1 MNKKKIFL
9 ALILIVFVNSLVWA
23 EEKSEKKN
31 DKPFLSQNQE
41 IFGKP
46 FLPIG
51 QSILT
56 SFALQDLEAN
66 KNPDIKSSKKGLL
79 FSMLIPGS
87 GELYA
92 GSLLKGIL
100 FLGIEVAA
108 WTTYASNKKKGDDL
122 KIEFEQYAEVHW
134 SETVWDNWWNSLPED
149 TRQQWAHHQLPET
162 KTQQY
167 YEMIGKYQKFNAG
180 WDDVTFA
187 NALTDTSKNGKFYM
201 GIRGKSNDKLKLA
214 TSMTG
219 IAFANHILSAFDAV
233 WSVNRFNKKIQPQ
246 VRVKYTMVNNKPAPV
261 ASFAINW

>member
-1 MNKKKIFL
+1 MKKMKIFS
-9 ALILIVFVNSLVWA
+9 ASVLIIFLNTLIWA
-23 EEKSEKKN
+23 EEKSDKNN
-31 DKPFLSQNQE
+31 DKPFSAQNQE

-56 SFALQDLEAN
+56 SFTLQDLEAI
-66 KNPDIKSSKKGLL
+66 KNPGFKSSKKGLL

-92 GSLLKGIL
+92 GSLLKGVL

-108 WTTYASNKKKGDDL
+108 WTTYASNKKKGEDL
-122 KIEFEQYAEVHW
+122 EKEFKQYAEEHW
-134 SETVWDNWWNSLPED
+134 SRIIWRNWWNSLPED

-162 KTQQY
+162 NTQQY

-180 WDDVTFA
+180 WDDVTSA
-187 NALTDTSKNGKFYM
+187 NALTDTSKNGVFYM
-201 GIRGKSNDKLKLA
+201 DMRGKSNDKLKLA

-219 IAFANHILSAFDAV
+219 IAFANHILSALDAV
-233 WSVNRFNKKIQPQ
+233 WFVNRFNKKIQPRI
-246 VRVKYTMVNNKPAPV
+246 RVKYTMVNNKPAAV
-261 ASFAINW
+261 ANFVINW